1 MKSFHPRP
9 FKAAVWARG
18 PHSQTLGARVLR
30 TNRGP
35 DFLRERL
42 ETEDGDFLHLDW
54 APETDADAPIVLVM
68 HGLEGSASRSYVRN
82 VCRELLGRGLRP
94 AALNFRGCSGEPN
107 LRPRFYHSGATE
119 DPRFVVA
126 MLRARYP
133 GRQIGAMGFSLG
145 GNVLLKMLGEDAAG
159 GVGLI
164 DAAVAMSVPYDL
176 AAGCRLL
183 ERSRMGRAYT
193 AYFLRSLSAKVEAKA
208 DALAPLLDISQ
219 ARSAKTIWEFD
230 EAVTAPLHGFSSAAH
245 YYEVCSSVGYL
256 QNIAVPALL
265 LHAEDDPFLPADA
278 IPRRQAEGNEH
289 LTMALQSHGGH
300 VGFLEGSPWK
310 PRFWADEES
319 ARFLAAALC
328 EKAL

>member
-1 MKSFHPRP
+1 VKSFHLRP
-9 FKAAVWARG
+9 FQAAAWARG
-18 PHSQTLGARVLR
+18 PHAQTLGARVFR
-30 TNRGP
+30 SAKGP
-35 DFLRERL
+35 DFTRERL

-54 APETDADAPIVLVM
+54 GPEIDADAPIVLVM
-68 HGLEGSASRSYVRN
+68 HGLEGSASRRYVRN
-82 VCRELLGRGLRP
+82 VCRELLCRGLRP

-107 LRPRFYHSGATE
+107 LRPRFYHSGATD
-119 DPRFVVA
+119 DPRFVVER
-126 MLRARYP
+126 LRARYP
-133 GRQIGAMGFSLG
+133 GRPIGAMGFSLG

-193 AYFLRSLSAKVEAKA
+193 AYFMRSLSAKVEAKA
-208 DALAPLLDISQ
+208 PTLAPLLDLSE
-219 ARSAKTIWEFD
+219 ARKAKTIWQFD
-230 EAVTAPLHGFSSAAH
+230 EAVTAPLNGFSSAAH
-245 YYEVCSSVGYL
+245 YYDVCSSVGYL
-256 QNIAVPALL
+256 HNIAVPALL
-265 LHAEDDPFLPADA
+265 LHAEDDPFLPADV
-278 IPRRQAEGNEH
+278 IPRRQADANEH